1 MLIDPIRVLRIA
13 WHAIRSRDHPLLA
26 HLVVTR
32 RCNLAC
38 AYCSEYDRDSPPVPL
53 DVLETRVQK
62 LARLKTLMIACTGGE
77 PLLHPEIGKVIRQI
91 RRHGM
96 VAMITTNGYPL
107 TEALIDVL
115 NEAGL
120 QALQV
125 SIDNVSPDE
134 SSSKS
139 LAVLD
144 PKLRLL
150 AERAVFKVN
159 VNSVLGAGETNA
171 ADVVAVAKRAT
182 RYGFSHSVG
191 IVHDAAGALRPLSD
205 RQRAAYWQART
216 VSNAFLHLFNYW
228 VFQKRLLAGG
238 TDRWRCR
245 AGARYLYVCEDGLV
259 HWCSQRRGYPAI
271 SLEKY
276 DTVAIRES
284 FRTRKHCS
292 SYCTVSCVRQ
302 VSVFDAW
309 RRGRLR
315 PDPMNVAEKLP

>member
-1 MLIDPIRVLRIA
+1 MLIDPIHGLRIA

-32 RCNLAC
+32 RCNLTC
-38 AYCSEYDRDSPPVPL
+38 AYCNEYDRDSPPVPL
-53 DVLETRVQK
+53 DELKKRVRE
-62 LARLKTLMIACTGGE
+62 LARLKTLMAACTGGE
-77 PLLHPEIGKVIRQI
+77 PLLHPEIGEVIRQI
-91 RRHGM
+91 RRHDM

-107 TEALIDVL
+107 TETLIDVL

-120 QALQV
+120 QALQL
-125 SIDNVSPDE
+125 SIDNVFPDE

-139 LAVLD
+139 LAILD
-144 PKLRLL
+144 SKLRLL
-150 AERAVFKVN
+150 ADHAAFKVN
-159 VNSVLGAGETNA
+159 VNSVLGASEMNA
-171 ADVVAVAKRAT
+171 ADVVAVAKQAA

-191 IVHDAAGALRPLSD
+191 IVHDAAGALRPLSE
-205 RQRAAYWQART
+205 RQSVAYGQART
-216 VSNAFLHLFNYW
+216 VSDAFLHVFNYW

-245 AGARYLYVCEDGLV
+245 AGARYFYVCEDGLV

-271 SLEKY
+271 PLEEY

-284 FRTRKHCS
+284 FRTRKDCS
-292 SYCTVSCVRQ
+292 SYCTVTCVHQ

-309 RRGRLR
+309 RCGRLQR
-315 PDPMNVAEKLP
+315 DPMNVAEKLP